1 MYSGGSNSSRMH
13 DTSVISDFG
22 NSTMGRHGVKNL
34 FIDDSILEKQQEK
47 TKTPPNPSGII

>member
-34 FIDDSILEKQQEK
+34 FIDDSILERPEK
-47 TKTPPNPSGII
+47 IKTPPNPSVVI